1 MSTLLSPIREFLR
14 KGDLI
19 LLSLCLLAS
28 GFGLL
33 LIFSATQYTR
43 DGPLRYMAVQV
54 AAIAL
59 GVVAYMLLT
68 FVDFQLFV
76 EKNWK
81 LILAFNVCFILLLL
95 TPLGTDN
102 NSGNLNWLNIPG
114 FPVDIQPNEIV
125 KLPFVLL
132 LALQIA
138 KIQEREQNISSIPSI
153 LQIGGH
159 TIFMLG
165 LIAVVCGDMGMCV
178 VYMFIFVFMAWSAG
192 VKIRWFVLVGGGIVL
207 AAVVLW
213 LFVLPE
219 TSLWTDY
226 RVMRFR
232 VVFDHDLD
240 PRGRGFQQTRS
251 ILAIGSGRLFGQG
264 YLHGTQTQALNSDAL
279 PARHTDFI
287 FAVCGEELGMVGC
300 LTLLTILVL
309 IVLRCLWN
317 SRQASS
323 PFAAYVCTGMGCMLM
338 TQIVLNVGMCLY
350 VLPVMGLTLPFISY
364 GGSSIITMFTSMGIV
379 SSVKA
384 KALPSWLRDRGQ

>member
-14 KGDLI
+14 KGDLL

-43 DGPLRYMAVQV
+43 SGPLRYIAVQSL
-54 AAIAL
+54 AIVM
-59 GVVAYMLLT
+59 GVVIYILLT
-68 FVDFQLFV
+68 FVDFQLFT

-81 LILAFNVCFILLLL
+81 LILGFNICFILLLL

-102 NSGNLNWLNIPG
+102 NSGNLNWLDIPG

-125 KLPFVLL
+125 KLPFILL

-138 KIQEREQNISSIPSI
+138 KIQEREQDISSIPSV

-159 TIFMLG
+159 TVFMLG
-165 LIAVVCGDMGMCV
+165 LIAAVCGDMGMCV
-178 VYMFIFVFMAWSAG
+178 VYAFIFVFMAWSAG
-192 VKIRWFVLVGGGIVL
+192 VKVRWFVLVGGAIAL
-207 AAVVLW
+207 TAVILW

-219 TSLWTDY
+219 TSWWTDY
-226 RVMRFR
+226 RIMRFR

-240 PRGRGFQQTRS
+240 PLGRGFQQSRS

-264 YLHGTQTQALNSDAL
+264 YLNGIQTQASNSDAL

-300 LTLLTILVL
+300 LVLLVL
-309 IVLRCLWN
+309 LVCIVLRCLWI
-317 SRQASS
+317 SRKASS
-323 PFAAYVCTGMGCMLM
+323 PFAAYVCVGMGCMLM
-338 TQIVLNVGMCLY
+338 TQIILNVGMCLY

-364 GGSSIITMFTSMGIV
+364 GGSSIITMFAAMGIV
-379 SSVKA
+379 SAVKS
-384 KALPSWLRDRGQ
+384 KALPSWLRDRQA